1 MIKPEHRALL
11 IALYG
16 AADLAGDRRAQYAV
30 AETGEQPRNRDPEWT
45 VDERIRQVAHDA
57 GREAVEHQA
66 PLAKA
71 AYEGAK
77 QEALQNDPDQTE
89 VGERVADLLGIER
102 LSGVGE
108 TAFGKEREA
117 IDVGRKGEVVDKN
130 LHQQAAQA
138 RRHKVLTINIEREEA
153 LRAGLGSGL
162 RGGPYFVA
170 RKQRGGADDATERK
184 EGRGEDRRLGAELLK
199 KGREA
204 RAHEETDPEG
214 HGDLAECGRAF
225 FGAGYVRN
233 IGLS

>member
-1 MIKPEHRALL
+1 MIKPDQRALL
-11 IALYG
+11 VAFHR

-45 VDERIRQVAHDA
+45 VDERKRQVAHDA

-89 VGERVADLLGIER
+89 VGERVADLRGIER

-108 TAFGKEREA
+108 ATFGKEREA
-117 IDVGRKGEVVDKN
+117 IDVSRKSEVEDKN
-130 LHQQAAQA
+130 LHQQPAQA
-138 RRHKVLTINIEREEA
+138 RRHKVLTINAEREEA

-162 RGGPYFVA
+162 PGRPYLSA
-170 RKQRGGADDATERK
+170 PTH
-184 EGRGEDRRLGAELLK
+184 RLPPTHPL
-199 KGREA
+199 
-204 RAHEETDPEG
+204 H
-214 HGDLAECGRAF
+214 
-225 FGAGYVRN
+225 N
-233 IGLS
+233 NQ